1 MAMTTGKK
9 IALVLFGYVLAVV
22 AAFIVV
28 TINDRMMNPFDLQA
42 SSGMTA
48 FGDVVLF
55 LFSLVLFSAPVTIAG
70 LWFLKR

>member
-1 MAMTTGKK
+1 MTTGKK